1 MKNNNYKEPTVTIS
15 LEEYEN
21 LKVAGKAMEE
31 GLVVKSMEFSSANLS
46 NDAWKYCYKYV
57 LMSRD
62 AAMVELDKNVCTLK
76 KEIRELEYGK
86 KDAERAYDM
95 TLAQLN
101 DVESMVYKV
110 SKMSVAEFMVWRKRY
125 NNKKR
130 ER

>member
-1 MKNNNYKEPTVTIS
+1 MKEINYEKPMVTIS

-46 NDAWKYCYKYV
+46 NDAWKYCYKNV

-62 AAMVELDKNVCTLK
+62 AAMVELDKLK
-76 KEIRELEYGK
+76 KEILELEYGK

-110 SKMSVAEFMVWRKRY
+110 SKMSVAEFMAWRKRY
-125 NNKKR
+125 NNKK
-130 ER
+130 